1 MLGIK
6 QIFFLLFI
14 SAQVTSF
21 KAQSDKV
28 PIEDDHQNEL
38 GISNA
43 PVYFLKEKV
52 FAYGLHFHAVHFV
65 NNSKFGIGL
74 GYEHIFD
81 DHRHTTIGFVAAY
94 RPFER
99 LTLNLAPGVT
109 FEADHKDELNFAV
122 HAEAA
127 YEFEIGNFHLGPAAE
142 IAYDPEDIHLSLGL
156 HIGFGF

>member
-1 MLGIK
+1 MS
-6 QIFFLLFI
+6 IFKLIIFSLLTSTQLASIF
-14 SAQVTSF
+14 AQLTE
-21 KAQSDKV
+21 DHHH
-28 PIEDDHQNEL
+28 DDHQNEL

-52 FAYGLHFHAVHFV
+52 FAYGLHLHAVHFV

-109 FEADHKDELNFAV
+109 FEKDHKDELNFAV

-127 YEFEIGNFHLGPAAE
+127 YEFEIGDFHLGPAIE

>member
-1 MLGIK
+1 MKLIK
-6 QIFFLLFI
+6 LKHILFSI
-14 SAQVTSF
+14 ILSSNVVCYGQNNI
-21 KAQSDKV
+21 
-28 PIEDDHQNEL
+28 PDDHQNEL

-52 FAYGLHFHAVHFV
+52 FAFGLHLHAVRFIK
-65 NNSKFGIGL
+65 NSKFGIGL

-81 DHRHTTIGFVAAY
+81 EHKHTTIGFVAAF
-94 RPFER
+94 RPLKR
-99 LTLNLAPGVT
+99 LTLNLAPGIT
-109 FEADHKDELNFAV
+109 FEGDHKDELNFAV